1 LNINYYIL
9 MIKFLSFKKRYA
21 GIVIHVL
28 LILLSLS
35 YVKQGS
41 AQIATWDFS
50 DAIALPGGSGNF
62 GTSPFAAISAD
73 PGVTVSGL
81 IRGAGLATSGT
92 GAGKGWGGN
101 GFTTTST
108 TEANGIAAS
117 DYVTFSITVG
127 SGFSLSLL
135 GIPAYNIRRSN
146 TGPTTGIWQ
155 YQIGAGSFVDIGSA
169 ITWGTTTTATGNN
182 QAAIDLSG
190 IADLQNVAAGTVI
203 TFRIVN
209 WGATNAGGTWYLNG
223 AGSINKLLIING
235 TTGPTILPVTISSV
249 TAAQQNNSEI
259 AIQWEVKSEVNVSKY
274 EIQRSIDGR
283 SFNTISTV
291 AAKGNNLI
299 ENLSYSCLDANA
311 VSGLNYYRIH
321 SIDNDGTGAYSQ
333 IVQAIISA
341 GDIVSNVKV
350 YPNPVV
356 NHTINLQIS
365 NELAGNYKVSLY
377 NSVGQLLLIK
387 TISYAGNENV
397 QLIDIPDNIGSGIY
411 QLLMTGPANNNTA
424 IRIVL

>member
-1 LNINYYIL
+1 

-21 GIVIHVL
+21 GIVVHVL

-35 YVKQGS
+35 YAKQGN

-50 DAIALPGGSGNF
+50 DGTALPGGSGNF
-62 GTSPFAAISAD
+62 GASPFTATSVD

-81 IRGAGLATSGT
+81 VRGTGLATTGT

-101 GFTTTST
+101 GFSTTST

-117 DYVTFSITVG
+117 DYVTFSITVS
-127 SGFSLSLL
+127 SGFSLSLS
-135 GIPAYNIRRSN
+135 GIPAYNIRKSG
-146 TGPTTGIWQ
+146 TGPITGMWQ
-155 YQIGAGSFVDIGSA
+155 YQIGAGSFIDIGSA

-190 IADLQNVAAGTVI
+190 ITDLQNVSAGTVI

-209 WGATNAGGTWYLNG
+209 WGATNTGGTWYLNG
-223 AGSINKLLIING
+223 AGSANKLLILNG
-235 TTGPTILPVTISSV
+235 TTGPVVLPVTISSV
-249 TAAQQNNSEI
+249 TATQQNNNEI
-259 AIQWEVKSEVNVSKY
+259 AIQWEVKSEINVSKY

-283 SFNTISTV
+283 SFNTINTV

-299 ENLSYSCLDANA
+299 ENLSYSCLDINA
-311 VSGLNYYRIH
+311 AGGVNYYRIH

-333 IVQAIISA
+333 IVQAKNSA

-356 NHTINLQIS
+356 NHAINLQIS
-365 NELAGNYKVSLY
+365 NEPTGNYKVSLY
-377 NSVGQLLLIK
+377 NNVGQLLLIK
-387 TISYAGNENV
+387 TISYAGNDNV
-397 QLIDIPDNIGSGIY
+397 QLIDIPNNIGSGIY
-411 QLLMTGPANNNTA
+411 QLLVTDPANNNTA
-424 IRIVL
+424 IRIIL